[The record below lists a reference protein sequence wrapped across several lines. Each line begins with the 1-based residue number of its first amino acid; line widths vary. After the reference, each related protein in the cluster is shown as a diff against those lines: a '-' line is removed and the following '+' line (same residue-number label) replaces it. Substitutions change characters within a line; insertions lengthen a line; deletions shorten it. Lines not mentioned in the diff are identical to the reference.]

1 MSEDNLTIRFTTEN
15 LRNKKHRTELEKI
28 YETYIPKDE
37 GDESSIKYSG
47 NKATY
52 FRAFFSADHSTLSS
66 LLSELEKKGGSD
78 LIATVWCDTVGEE
91 ALYIWREGK
100 LLEFESTEDMEEYL
114 KESVK
119 GNLNFTVN
127 YGKSTKKN
135 TLLIRLHIKAKGKR
149 KKLFELF
156 NMTLDPK
163 LHCSFKEKF
172 KSLIISNNL
181 NIEWC
186 RFRGKGD
193 ETWDEVCS
201 EDLLPAITD
210 VIEIDE
216 YLLLAFDLDKLLVE
230 HTPEIDRFIYFVFI
244 YLDGVRKLWVKW
256 RPKGYDDFYLYYPG
270 MGDESMFLDKE
281 IENDNDW
288 PQFRM

>member
-1 MSEDNLTIRFTTEN
+1 MSEDNLTISFATKN

-37 GDESSIKYSG
+37 SDESSIKYSG

-52 FRAFFSADHSTLSS
+52 FRAFFSADHFIVSA
-66 LLSELEKKGGSD
+66 LLSELEKKGVSD
-78 LIATVWCDTVGEE
+78 LIATAWCDTAGEE
-91 ALYIWREGK
+91 AFFIWREGK
-100 LLEFESTEDMEEYL
+100 LLVFESSEDMEEYL
-114 KESVK
+114 KASAK
-119 GNLNFTVN
+119 GNLNCTVN
-127 YGKSTKKN
+127 YGKSSKEN

-156 NMTLDPK
+156 TMALDSK

-172 KSLIISNNL
+172 KLFNKSNNL
-181 NIEWC
+181 DIEWC
-186 RFRGKGD
+186 RFKGKGD

-244 YLDGVRKLWVKW
+244 NLDGVRKIWLKW

-270 MGDESMFLDKE
+270 MGDESVFLDKV

-288 PQFRM
+288 PLFRM